1 MSHEKRMHMID
12 EQGAGGFALEEG
24 HKLDSS
30 AVEKIQETVDVSEI
44 VAKYD
49 KESVYRSF
57 KGWLDIFIKILCIA
71 FSAFHLYTAA
81 TTPFA
86 PQIQRAVHLGF
97 VLTLIYLLYPARAT
111 GNMTKLAWYDA
122 ILAIAGAV
130 VCGYIVWQYDIIV
143 LDAGPATE
151 LDFIMGCASILL
163 VLEATR
169 RIVGIP
175 ITLVAVVFL
184 LYAKFGNLIP
194 GMLGHPGFSVQ
205 RIVSH
210 M

>member
-24 HKLDSS
+24 HKLDSN

-111 GNMTKLAWYDA
+111 GNMNKLAWYDA

-163 VLEATR
+163 VLEASPSPWWPWSSCCT
-169 RIVGIP
+169 P
-175 ITLVAVVFL
+175 SSAT
-184 LYAKFGNLIP
+184 
-194 GMLGHPGFSVQ
+194 
-205 RIVSH
+205 
-210 M
+210 

>member
-24 HKLDSS
+24 HKLDSN

-86 PQIQRAVHLGF
+86 PQIQRGAPGLCADPDLSAVSCPRHGQHEQ
-97 VLTLIYLLYPARAT
+97 
-111 GNMTKLAWYDA
+111 
-122 ILAIAGAV
+122 AG
-130 VCGYIVWQYDIIV
+130 
-143 LDAGPATE
+143 
-151 LDFIMGCASILL
+151 L
-163 VLEATR
+163 V
-169 RIVGIP
+169 
-175 ITLVAVVFL
+175 
-184 LYAKFGNLIP
+184 
-194 GMLGHPGFSVQ
+194 
-205 RIVSH
+205 
-210 M
+210 

>member
-86 PQIQRAVHLGF
+86 PPIQRC
-97 VLTLIYLLYPARAT
+97 
-111 GNMTKLAWYDA
+111 A
-122 ILAIAGAV
+122 IMWNVTQRQRTVAAQIHVPDLNIRL
-130 VCGYIVWQYDIIV
+130 Q
-143 LDAGPATE
+143 
-151 LDFIMGCASILL
+151 
-163 VLEATR
+163 
-169 RIVGIP
+169 
-175 ITLVAVVFL
+175 IT
-184 LYAKFGNLIP
+184 
-194 GMLGHPGFSVQ
+194 
-205 RIVSH
+205 
-210 M
+210 

>member
-71 FSAFHLYTAA
+71 FPLFICTRPPRRPLRPRSSARCIWAL
-81 TTPFA
+81 
-86 PQIQRAVHLGF
+86 
-97 VLTLIYLLYPARAT
+97 
-111 GNMTKLAWYDA
+111 
-122 ILAIAGAV
+122 
-130 VCGYIVWQYDIIV
+130 C
-143 LDAGPATE
+143 
-151 LDFIMGCASILL
+151 
-163 VLEATR
+163 
-169 RIVGIP
+169 
-175 ITLVAVVFL
+175 
-184 LYAKFGNLIP
+184 
-194 GMLGHPGFSVQ
+194 
-205 RIVSH
+205 
-210 M
+210 